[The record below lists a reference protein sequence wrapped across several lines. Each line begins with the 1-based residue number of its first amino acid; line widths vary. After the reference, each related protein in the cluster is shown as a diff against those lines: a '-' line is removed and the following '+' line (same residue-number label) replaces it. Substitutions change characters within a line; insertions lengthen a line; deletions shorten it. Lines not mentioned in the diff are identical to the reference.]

1 MQLNGHLN
9 SMQNN
14 IAPFVEL
21 RDAISEAQA
30 ALDFLPL
37 PPD

>member
-1 MQLNGHLN
+1 
-9 SMQNN
+9 MQNN

-21 RDAISEAQA
+21 REAITEAQA
-30 ALDFLPL
+30 ALDLLPL